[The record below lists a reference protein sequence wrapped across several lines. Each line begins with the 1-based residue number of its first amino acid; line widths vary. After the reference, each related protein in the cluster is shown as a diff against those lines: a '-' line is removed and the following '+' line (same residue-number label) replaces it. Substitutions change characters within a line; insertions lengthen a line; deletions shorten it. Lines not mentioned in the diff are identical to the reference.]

1 MLGGNLSHT
10 LHKVGMHV
18 ALVGHTLGGH
28 KAIGSLTAVPGMCGH
43 FVAAYM
49 YGTQRHTGLSVGV
62 HQRAHNYVPEL
73 IWAIEGGV
81 HQVVVEVLRGGVARA
96 VAVVYKAQRGIAA
109 ATVAGLHGA
118 YRSAAVTRRVEFRN
132 HFNSQS
138 VGELQQFDILIYAVE
153 AVGRSFGIG
162 VAVAA
167 VYAFKKVCVVAL
179 GISAARAHLGQ
190 FGQLGNLNTPTLVV
204 AYMEVQHIQAISGHE
219 AYKALHVVEA
229 CKVAGHVNHQ
239 SAVRQVGPV
248 LNVGHRQFAV
258 HVDRALD
265 ALQQTR
271 CQRLGI
277 LAVGVHS
284 QAVAVD
290 TGAIIIV
297 ALVLHLHR
305 LYPERFGTVETLAA
319 EFHLLGRRNL
329 HICCRTPCRAQAV
342 VDGKCLGTVN
352 HSVVHPIFIGIL
364 ILSRPGAYWLAH
376 IAGAH
381 RLASGY
387 QMHAVGYKRYIAQRA
402 GDKYIH
408 HYRLTGG
415 RLSKTLRSHC
425 KVAGKYFYKC
435 VGGVD
440 RAHSPFKLAESQAFE
455 RRISLDYK
463 ALHITAAIF
472 SRVVVAESFPGN
484 GIFSM

>member
-1 MLGGNLSHT
+1 
-10 LHKVGMHV
+10 
-18 ALVGHTLGGH
+18 
-28 KAIGSLTAVPGMCGH
+28 
-43 FVAAYM
+43 
-49 YGTQRHTGLSVGV
+49 
-62 HQRAHNYVPEL
+62 
-73 IWAIEGGV
+73 
-81 HQVVVEVLRGGVARA
+81 
-96 VAVVYKAQRGIAA
+96 
-109 ATVAGLHGA
+109 
-118 YRSAAVTRRVEFRN
+118 
-132 HFNSQS
+132 
-138 VGELQQFDILIYAVE
+138 
-153 AVGRSFGIG
+153 
-162 VAVAA
+162 
-167 VYAFKKVCVVAL
+167 
-179 GISAARAHLGQ
+179 
-190 FGQLGNLNTPTLVV
+190 
-204 AYMEVQHIQAISGHE
+204 MEVQHIQAISGHE

-290 TGAIIIV
+290 TGTIVIV
-297 ALVLHLHR
+297 AFVLHLHR
-305 LYPERFGTVETLAA
+305 LDPERFRAVESFAA

-342 VDGKCLGTVN
+342 VDGKCLRTVY
-352 HSVVHPIFIGIL
+352 HAVAHAFSIGVL
-364 ILSRPGAYWLAH
+364 ILRRPGAYWLAH
-376 IAGAH
+376 ITGAH
-381 RLASGY
+381 RLATGH
-387 QMHAVGYKRYIAQRA
+387 QMHAVGYKRYIAQSA
-402 GDKYIH
+402 GGKYIH

-415 RLSKTLRSHC
+415 RLSKTLRSHG
-425 KVAGKYFYKC
+425 KVAGKYFDKC
-435 VGGVD
+435 VGRVD

-463 ALHITAAIF
+463 ALHIAVAV
-472 SRVVVAESFPGN
+472 SGRVVVAECFPGN